1 MERQAMA
8 QKILVLGVDGLDPR
22 LTSKYVSQGKMP
34 NVEKFIQAGS
44 ARSDLVL
51 LGGMPTVTPPMWTTL
66 ATGTYPV
73 THGITCFYGQHEELD
88 TMTYNLDSRLCQAEQ
103 LWNVFAEAGRK
114 TLVWHWPGSSWPPSS
129 ESPDLHV
136 VDGTSPGSVGMGSC
150 QIDNEYLVVASTK
163 TKDVV
168 YKHNVAEDAKV
179 PCVITDLDLQDTE
192 ERPGCSDRTTAHTV
206 RTIIMERYDGLEY
219 SSGGTPLDVAFSPI
233 KEPSGW
239 LSAPQGAKEFTIL
252 LSQGFVRR
260 PALILVN
267 DKGIYDRVAIYKN
280 KRSEAPLV
288 ILDNDVFTK
297 NILDDGVDKAGKPIT
312 CNRSMRVL
320 EVEPDGSMVRIW
332 VSASM
337 NIAERTAWSPQHLFD
352 DVTQALGPI
361 PPTSLV
367 CVPDPALTTKC
378 MLASWE
384 ESSHWQSQALHLLIA
399 QEQYDVVFSHF
410 HNVDLE
416 EHTFIRHMKKK
427 YDTKLPEE
435 TYFQFMEDVY
445 KQTDRYLGTFA
456 HFLDEGWTIFI
467 ISDHGQVCPL
477 NSPPMI
483 GDCMGCNVRVM
494 GELGY
499 TVLKRDENGQELA
512 EIDWSKTRA
521 VATRATHITINLK
534 GRDPHGI
541 VEPEDKYELEEQIMT
556 DLYGYRDKTTGKRVI
571 ALALRNKDAVLLGL
585 GGERSG
591 DIIYFLAEGYNYDHA
606 DSLSTTWGYGDTSV
620 SPIFIAAGK
629 GIKKGFTT
637 KRIIRQVDVA
647 PTLAVLGGVRM
658 PRECE
663 GAPIYQILDI
673 C

>member
-1 MERQAMA
+1 
-8 QKILVLGVDGLDPR
+8 
-22 LTSKYVSQGKMP
+22 
-34 NVEKFIQAGS
+34 
-44 ARSDLVL
+44 
-51 LGGMPTVTPPMWTTL
+51 
-66 ATGTYPV
+66 
-73 THGITCFYGQHEELD
+73 
-88 TMTYNLDSRLCQAEQ
+88 
-103 LWNVFAEAGRK
+103 
-114 TLVWHWPGSSWPPSS
+114 
-129 ESPDLHV
+129 
-136 VDGTSPGSVGMGSC
+136 
-150 QIDNEYLVVASTK
+150 
-163 TKDVV
+163 
-168 YKHNVAEDAKV
+168 
-179 PCVITDLDLQDTE
+179 
-192 ERPGCSDRTTAHTV
+192 
-206 RTIIMERYDGLEY
+206 
-219 SSGGTPLDVAFSPI
+219 
-233 KEPSGW
+233 
-239 LSAPQGAKEFTIL
+239 
-252 LSQGFVRR
+252 
-260 PALILVN
+260 
-267 DKGIYDRVAIYKN
+267 
-280 KRSEAPLV
+280 
-288 ILDNDVFTK
+288 
-297 NILDDGVDKAGKPIT
+297 
-312 CNRSMRVL
+312 
-320 EVEPDGSMVRIW
+320 
-332 VSASM
+332 M